1 MLQTIFR
8 WFLLALMLGLSS
20 GPVVAAEPEQQGDLG
35 KFVFHITESDSARG
49 LLNNARNLHE
59 SSNGK
64 VKIVVVANGTGLDFL
79 LQDAADKNGNPYN
92 IAIEGL
98 QAKGVEFRAC
108 NNTMKARKI
117 DPAKL
122 LEKIQIV
129 PAGIS
134 EVARLQAKEGY
145 YYIKP

>member
-20 GPVVAAEPEQQGDLG
+20 GQVVAAEPEQGDLG

-49 LLNNARNLHE
+49 LLNNARNLLE

-64 VKIVVVANGTGLDFL
+64 VKIVVVANGAGLDFL
-79 LQDAADKNGNPYN
+79 LQEAADKNGNPYN

-98 QAKGVEFRAC
+98 QAKGIEFRAC

-122 LEKIQIV
+122 VGNIQVV

-134 EVARLQAKEGY
+134 EVARLQAREGY